1 MPNALKYMHDLIGSF
16 QSPFLDGCEA
26 PSLSNFFQATSPLYY
41 YIHLLTFVYPRVLLG
56 IHILISVE
64 EKGGCYQG
72 PSLK

>member
-26 PSLSNFFQATSPLYY
+26 PSLSNFFQATSPFYY
-41 YIHLLTFVYPRVLLG
+41 YIHIFTFVYPRLLLG
-56 IHILISVE
+56 IHTLISVE